1 MRTAA
6 HLFVFGLLT
15 LTVGCLPDTSGVTP
29 PDDTLIYPVGLAVAR
44 ADGANRADPMAD
56 ERAELLVVNSNFD
69 LEYNAG
75 TLVAVNLRALQ
86 QELDVLR
93 ADIAAD
99 GEVEGFRADYLGKD
113 YQHIFVPVEQLIDP
127 EETVRFGAFAS
138 DIALVPSEH
147 PDIAYRALVPV
158 RGERAVTIVDVFSGT
173 EVLECLED
181 GRRRCDGT
189 YRVESNPY
197 YSLPIEPYEVTAAKF
212 QEREGSTNFVYGFAT
227 HLAGGQVSAFVVEE
241 GGQLV
246 GELKAVASGVVP
258 GASGIAVRHDIDD
271 YAHEVLVA
279 GRRDATPQVAVLR
292 LLTDKNNEGSLLRDP
307 YFGVVSQMSISSE
320 MLGGSDARGL
330 AVTSTGDTAF
340 LVTRSPKALL
350 RFDVN
355 ERELTDMTTLGV
367 EPSVVEIYEHDVNET
382 PEDPTDDALYVFVL
396 CFLSQQVYIVD
407 PITMQVVVR
416 ATGAGPHAIAFD
428 KRTDRAFIANFREST
443 ISIIQAIP
451 PFDHEVVELPDPR
464 CREAV
469 GDCSTLSARVKIGKP
484 RLPKGHS

>member
-1 MRTAA
+1 M
-6 HLFVFGLLT
+6 
-15 LTVGCLPDTSGVTP
+15 
-29 PDDTLIYPVGLAVAR
+29 
-44 ADGANRADPMAD
+44 
-56 ERAELLVVNSNFD
+56 
-69 LEYNAG
+69 
-75 TLVAVNLRALQ
+75 
-86 QELDVLR
+86 
-93 ADIAAD
+93 
-99 GEVEGFRADYLGKD
+99 
-113 YQHIFVPVEQLIDP
+113 
-127 EETVRFGAFAS
+127 
-138 DIALVPSEH
+138 
-147 PDIAYRALVPV
+147 
-158 RGERAVTIVDVFSGT
+158 
-173 EVLECLED
+173 
-181 GRRRCDGT
+181 
-189 YRVESNPY
+189 
-197 YSLPIEPYEVTAAKF
+197 
-212 QEREGSTNFVYGFAT
+212 
-227 HLAGGQVSAFVVEE
+227 
-241 GGQLV
+241 
-246 GELKAVASGVVP
+246 
-258 GASGIAVRHDIDD
+258 
-271 YAHEVLVA
+271 
-279 GRRDATPQVAVLR
+279 
-292 LLTDKNNEGSLLRDP
+292 RDP